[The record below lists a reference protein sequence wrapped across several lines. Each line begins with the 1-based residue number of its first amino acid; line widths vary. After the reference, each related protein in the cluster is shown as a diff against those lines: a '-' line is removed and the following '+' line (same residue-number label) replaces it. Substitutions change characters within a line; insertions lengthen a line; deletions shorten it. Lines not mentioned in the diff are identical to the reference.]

1 MFSFAFL
8 IVLIASRV
16 REQDLSNYAE
26 KLSQL
31 FWTLSPKDN
40 PNVLPYQIWLQS
52 TYRAGR
58 SVPTPVYLGRQ
69 YLMANLYD
77 RLATRPFL
85 AAIEKKWVIYQLFRA
100 LEFCHRKD
108 VVHGDIKLENI
119 MISSWNWL
127 VLTDFAPYKP
137 TYLPDD
143 DPTDFHYYFDASDR
157 RRCAIAPERFCAVT
171 DSRTNNAEPLSDLK
185 VNRDGCGL
193 SNANAHD
200 R

>member
-1 MFSFAFL
+1 M
-8 IVLIASRV
+8 
-16 REQDLSNYAE
+16 QDLSNQAE

-31 FWTLSPKDN
+31 LLTLSPKDH
-40 PNVLPYQIWLQS
+40 PNVLPYQMWLQS
-52 TYRAGR
+52 TYRSGKAL
-58 SVPTPVYLGRQ
+58 PTPIYLGRQ

-85 AAIEKKWVIYQLFRA
+85 APVEKKWVIYQLFRA
-100 LEFCHRKD
+100 VELCHRKD
-108 VVHGDIKLENI
+108 VIHGDIKLENI
-119 MISSWNWL
+119 MITSWNWL

-157 RRCAIAPERFCAVT
+157 RRCAIAPERFCAVA

-185 VNRDGCGL
+185 VRI
-193 SNANAHD
+193 D
-200 R
+200 RSTA